1 MDRVFFH
8 ETIRLDARSGNVN
21 FFDFEF
27 LIFFVVLL
35 AIFWGL
41 SSRPMAQQWVLL
53 LGSALFLL
61 SWNWTSLVVILA
73 NAAAVYWYSRWLK
86 KNQSTLSLW
95 IGIVAQLLVIVYF
108 RIFIND
114 QTTAYKANRFQLE
127 VIIGLSFFALQ
138 NIGYLVQVWKRN
150 IPPATRIQDY
160 LLYNLYFPKVVVGP
174 IVEYSDFEQSVKN
187 SSAAIFSK
195 NFYFSVFSIFLGLF
209 KITVISQFIETTL
222 SSLEMA
228 YPDRI
233 LPGLAAWGTAIFGF
247 FNMYCDFSGLID
259 IGRGVSLLFGI
270 RMPDNFDQP
279 YFSKSFFDYWARWHI
294 SLSNWIKKY
303 VYFPLAVQFRSP
315 YLGVFFAFLIGGLWH
330 GFFLE
335 MIAWGLLCAAILLV
349 AQLGARFR
357 FLENSKWFLPV
368 RVLFVFHVYAVLHLF
383 TLFRRT
389 HQPFRYDFTLFS
401 DDKILAIINDNIL
414 TVVMIV
420 VMIVAETFSRKF
432 KNDVS
437 MIVLSTILAI
447 LVGVYMKTGSY
458 VFYYM
463 RL

>member
-1 MDRVFFH
+1 LDRVFFH

-108 RIFIND
+108 RTFIND

-233 LPGLAAWGTAIFGF
+233 LPGLGCMGDCHFW
-247 FNMYCDFSGLID
+247 
-259 IGRGVSLLFGI
+259 LL
-270 RMPDNFDQP
+270 Q
-279 YFSKSFFDYWARWHI
+279 
-294 SLSNWIKKY
+294 Y
-303 VYFPLAVQFRSP
+303 VL
-315 YLGVFFAFLIGGLWH
+315 
-330 GFFLE
+330 
-335 MIAWGLLCAAILLV
+335 
-349 AQLGARFR
+349 
-357 FLENSKWFLPV
+357 
-368 RVLFVFHVYAVLHLF
+368 
-383 TLFRRT
+383 
-389 HQPFRYDFTLFS
+389 
-401 DDKILAIINDNIL
+401 
-414 TVVMIV
+414 
-420 VMIVAETFSRKF
+420 
-432 KNDVS
+432 
-437 MIVLSTILAI
+437 
-447 LVGVYMKTGSY
+447 
-458 VFYYM
+458 
-463 RL
+463 